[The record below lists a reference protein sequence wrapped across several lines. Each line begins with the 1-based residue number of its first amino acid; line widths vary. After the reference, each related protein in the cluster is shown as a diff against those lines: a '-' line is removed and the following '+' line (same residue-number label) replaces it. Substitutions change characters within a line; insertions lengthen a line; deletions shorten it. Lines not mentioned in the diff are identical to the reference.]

1 VVVERVDDWR
11 RMARWGTKPVAV
23 AVVLLLGAGL
33 MACTPTVALQAP
45 KEPITINLN
54 IKIEQEVRIKV
65 EKDLDQVFAKKSN
78 IF

>member
-1 VVVERVDDWR
+1 VVTEQAGDR
-11 RMARWGTKPVAV
+11 RSNARRGTTSLA
-23 AVVLLLGAGL
+23 VLLLGGGL
-33 MACTPTVALQAP
+33 IACTPTVALQAP

-65 EKDLDQVFAKKSN
+65 EKDLDQVFASKSS

>member
-1 VVVERVDDWR
+1 MTEQADD
-11 RMARWGTKPVAV
+11 RWGGASRGAIPLA
-23 AVVLLLGAGL
+23 ALLLGGGL

-65 EKDLDQVFAKKSN
+65 EKDLDQVFSSKSD

>member
-1 VVVERVDDWR
+1 VEQVDNGWKKLR
-11 RMARWGTKPVAV
+11 GVMPLAA
-23 AVVLLLGAGL
+23 LMLGSGL
-33 MACTPTVALQAP
+33 VACTPTVALQAP

-65 EKDLDQVFAKKSN
+65 EKDLDQVFATKSN

>member
-1 VVVERVDDWR
+1 MTEQVDDR
-11 RMARWGTKPVAV
+11 RGINARWDTMPLA
-23 AVVLLLGAGL
+23 ALLVGGGL

-65 EKDLDQVFAKKSN
+65 EKDLDQVFASKSS

>member
-1 VVVERVDDWR
+1 MTEQAGDR
-11 RMARWGTKPVAV
+11 RGNPNCCTLALA
-23 AVVLLLGAGL
+23 VLLLGGGL

-65 EKDLDQVFAKKSN
+65 EKDLDQVFASKSS

>member
-1 VVVERVDDWR
+1 
-11 RMARWGTKPVAV
+11 M
-23 AVVLLLGAGL
+23 LLLGGGL
-33 MACTPTVALQAP
+33 IACTPTVALQAP

-65 EKDLDQVFAKKSN
+65 EKDLDQVFASKSS